1 MEKMVLKGKKEIKH
15 LVSDSIHDT
24 IKTTGLSKEGKK
36 LQKLVTKASK
46 KIAAKVAKKIEGDLK
61 KVKAKVKKGVA
72 KKEKTAVTA

>member
-1 MEKMVLKGKKEIKH
+1 MEKMVLKGKKEISL

-46 KIAAKVAKKIEGDLK
+46 KIAQKVSKKIKGDLK
-61 KVKAKVKKGVA
+61 KSKPKEKKVTA
-72 KKEKTAVTA
+72 KKETVEKD